1 MGTVGEST
9 IERPIALA
17 HERPNGITIK
27 SPAELDLMR
36 EAGRVVA
43 EVKAMLAAAIRPG
56 VTTENLDAIAE
67 SAIRAAG
74 ATPSFKGY
82 LGYPASICTSI
93 NEEIVH
99 GIPAAARVL
108 NEGDLLSVDV
118 GAIVDGLH
126 ADSAFSVGVG
136 EVTQETT
143 DLIDATRESLLRGI
157 EQVKIGARIG
167 DISAAVQAYAEGKG
181 YTLVRQYV
189 GHGIG
194 YAMHEDPSVPNF
206 GAAGR
211 GPLLKEGMAIAIE
224 PMLNLGTWKTEV
236 LDDEWTVVTADGKW
250 SAHFEDTV
258 LVTQDGPVVTTAL

>member
-1 MGTVGEST
+1 MVGEST

-17 HERPNGITIK
+17 NERPNGITIK
-27 SPAELDLMR
+27 SPDELDLMR

-43 EVKAMLAAAIRPG
+43 EVKALIAAAIRPG

-67 SAIRAAG
+67 NAIRAAG

-99 GIPAAARVL
+99 GIPSARVL
-108 NEGDLLSVDV
+108 NDGDLLSVDV

-136 EVTQETT
+136 GVTRETA
-143 DLIDATRESLLRGI
+143 DLMDATREALLRGI

-206 GAAGR
+206 GVAGR

-236 LDDEWTVVTADGKW
+236 LDDEWTVVTADGRR

-258 LVTQDGPVVTTAL
+258 LVTENGPVVTTAL